1 MALQRKYE
9 NGQKVVDRLT
19 GFTGVITAVV
29 EYLNGCIRYQVQPP
43 IDEKGLYR
51 ESVIIDEQQL
61 DLVVEKQKS
70 LMKKIKE
77 REPPGGDRPA
87 PKGFT
92 LPKNKI

>member
-1 MALQRKYE
+1 MALNRKYE

-61 DLVVEKQKS
+61 ELVVEKQKT
-70 LMKKIKE
+70 LEKKKE
-77 REPPGGDRPA
+77 KPGGDRPA
-87 PKGFT
+87 PRGFT
-92 LPKNKI
+92 LPKYKL

>member
-1 MALQRKYE
+1 MALPRKFE

-29 EYLNGCIRYQVQPP
+29 EYMNGCIRYQVQPP
-43 IDEKGLYR
+43 IDAEGKYR

-77 REPPGGDRPA
+77 REKPGGDRPA

-92 LPKNKI
+92 LPKNKL